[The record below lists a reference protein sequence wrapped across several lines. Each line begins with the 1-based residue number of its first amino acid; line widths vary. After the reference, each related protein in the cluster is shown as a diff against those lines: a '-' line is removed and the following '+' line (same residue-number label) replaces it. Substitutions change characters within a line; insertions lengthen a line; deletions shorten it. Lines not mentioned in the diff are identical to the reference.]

1 MGKGKKQKRAV
12 PSRQRLKEDREDP
25 RGLALTP
32 YKRVNV
38 VMGEARKSPDRA
50 TYHLNRKEKR
60 LMRGTSASTRDRIRQ
75 VRTDLKVVASA
86 S

>member
-1 MGKGKKQKRAV
+1 MGKGQQKERAM
-12 PSRQRLKEDREDP
+12 PARRRLQADREDP
-25 RGLALTP
+25 RGLALSP

-38 VMGEARKSPDRA
+38 VMGETRKSPDRA

-60 LMRGTSASTRDRIRQ
+60 LMRGTSASTQERIHQ
-75 VRTDLKVVASA
+75 VRMSLSAVASA